1 VGTWDYEVTVQGTAQ
16 SGSITL
22 SGTNESLSGTISSD
36 ADTTPLQDVALD
48 GATLTA
54 TFAFQGQSVRLTLT
68 LTGDTFAGTAD
79 VGPLSLPIS
88 GTRRPN

>member
-1 VGTWDYEVTVQGTAQ
+1 MEA
-16 SGSITL
+16 GSDPIAAKSSVKAKT
-22 SGTNESLSGTISSD
+22 SSAVRVPVNRSD